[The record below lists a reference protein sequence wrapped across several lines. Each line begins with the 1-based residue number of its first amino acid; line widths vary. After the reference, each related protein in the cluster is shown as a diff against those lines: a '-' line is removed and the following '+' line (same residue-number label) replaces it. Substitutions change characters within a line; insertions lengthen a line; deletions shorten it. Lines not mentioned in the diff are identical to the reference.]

1 MLEFTPQNICDSR
14 FNGVLFTM
22 FTSFLKLPSAALLL
36 ACIYSLSAMGQ
47 AVGSIPYKS
56 QNVADDGTPV
66 LIKHLPQ
73 WESVRDRATLSGSAD
88 ALKSVLGER
97 SILDQIDFP
106 GGTEAATAQY
116 DEGKLLIVEYATP
129 QASVEADKKITAN
142 LGRDGTVYRRI
153 GNYNAFV
160 FDAADQAAA
169 NALLDQVKYE
179 VAVQWLGANP
189 YIISP
194 ERAFVLQTA
203 DLFVSTVL
211 IIVMGIGFA
220 ILFGIVSGYAFFSF
234 REYRRASTPTFSDAG
249 GITRLNLDG
258 LTADIVPDRLLKD

>member
-1 MLEFTPQNICDSR
+1 
-14 FNGVLFTM
+14 M
-22 FTSFLKLPSAALLL
+22 FTRFLKLPIAALLL
-36 ACIYSLSAMGQ
+36 TVICSLSAMGQ
-47 AVGSIPYKS
+47 AVGSLPYTS
-56 QNVADDGTPV
+56 QDVADDGTPV

-73 WESVRDRATLSGSAD
+73 WESVRDRATIAASASE
-88 ALKSVLGER
+88 LKAVLGER
-97 SILDQIDFP
+97 SILDIIEFP
-106 GGTEAATAQY
+106 GGTEAVTAQY
-116 DEGKLLIVEYATP
+116 DAGKLLIVEYATP
-129 QASVEADKKITAN
+129 QASVEADAKITAK

-153 GNYNAFV
+153 GNYNVFV

-169 NALLDQVKYE
+169 NALLDEIKYE
-179 VAVQWLGANP
+179 KLVQWLGANP

-220 ILFGIVSGYAFFSF
+220 ILFGIVSGYAFFSI
-234 REYRRASTPTFSDAG
+234 REYKRASTPTFSDAG

-258 LTADIVPDRLLKD
+258 LTTDIVPDRLLKD

>member
-1 MLEFTPQNICDSR
+1 
-14 FNGVLFTM
+14 M
-22 FTSFLKLPSAALLL
+22 FTSFFKLPLAALLL
-36 ACIYSLSAMGQ
+36 AVICSLSAIGQ
-47 AVGSIPYKS
+47 SDGSIPYTS
-56 QNVADDGTPV
+56 QDVADDGTPV

-73 WESVRDRATLSGSAD
+73 WESVRDRATLAATTD
-88 ALKSVLGER
+88 ELKAVLGER
-97 SILDQIDFP
+97 SVLDAVEFP
-106 GGTEAATAQY
+106 GGTEAVTATY

-129 QASVEADKKITAN
+129 QASIEADTKITVN
-142 LGRDGTVYRRI
+142 IGRDGTVYRRI

-160 FDAADQAAA
+160 FDAVDQAAA
-169 NALLDQVKYE
+169 NALLDQIKYE
-179 VAVQWLGANP
+179 KSVQWLGANP

-220 ILFGIVSGYAFFSF
+220 VLIGIVSGYAFFSI
-234 REYRRASTPTFSDAG
+234 REYKRASTPTFSDAG

-258 LTADIVPDRLLKD
+258 LTTDIVPDRLLKD